1 MSALTPSIPASMTA
15 IEIRAPGGPEVLQP
29 VQRPVPN
36 IGGRE
41 VLVRVVAAGVNRP
54 DLLQRAGHYP
64 PPRGTTDIPGLELS
78 GEIVRV
84 GAEVT
89 EFAVGDSVCALVA
102 GGGYAQY
109 VAVPVVQCL
118 PVPETLSVEEA
129 AALPETFFTVY
140 FNAFQRAGLR
150 PGETF
155 LVHGGSSGIG
165 TTAILLG
172 KAFDARVIVT
182 AGSAEKCA
190 ACVTLGADLAINYK
204 EEDFVAA
211 TLRATGGQGADVILD
226 MVGGS
231 YVPRNIEAAATNGRI
246 AVIATQGG
254 SRTDVDLRSLMMK
267 RLTITA
273 STLRAQPVENK
284 GRLAAALRENV
295 WPLFGS
301 KRLRPLICERF
312 PLAQAAAAH
321 ELLESGRHIG
331 KAILLT

>member
-1 MSALTPSIPASMTA
+1 MAAETPVIPTTMTA
-15 IEIRAPGGPEVLQP
+15 IEIRSPGGPEELRP
-29 VQRPVPN
+29 AQRPVPD
-36 IGGRE
+36 IGARD

-54 DLLQRAGHYP
+54 DLMQRAGHYP
-64 PPRGTTDIPGLELS
+64 PPPGTTDIPGLEVS

-84 GAEVT
+84 GAEVK
-89 EFAVGDSVCALVA
+89 EFGVGDEVCALIA

-118 PVPETLSVEEA
+118 PIPATLTVEEA

-140 FNAFQRAGLR
+140 LNAFQRAGLKPR
-150 PGETF
+150 ETF

-182 AGSAEKCA
+182 AGSAEKCG
-190 ACVTLGADLAINYK
+190 ACLALGADHAINYK

-211 TLRATGGQGADVILD
+211 TRRITDGKGADVILD
-226 MVGGS
+226 MVGGG
-231 YVPRNIEAAATNGRI
+231 YVPRNIAAAATNARI
-246 AVIATQGG
+246 ALIAVQGG
-254 SRTDVDLRSLMMK
+254 TKAEVDLRELLMK
-267 RLTITA
+267 RLTITG

-295 WPLFGS
+295 WPLFAS
-301 KRLRPLICERF
+301 KRLKPAIHERF
-312 PLAQAAAAH
+312 PLAEASRAH
-321 ELLESGRHIG
+321 ALLESGHHIG
-331 KAILLT
+331 KVILLA

>member
-1 MSALTPSIPASMTA
+1 MTA
-15 IEIRAPGGPEVLQP
+15 IEIREPGGPEVLRP
-29 VQRPVPN
+29 VERPVPG
-36 IGGRE
+36 IGPRE

-64 PPRGTTDIPGLELS
+64 PPPGTTDIPGLEVS

-84 GAEVT
+84 GAEVK
-89 EFAVGDSVCALVA
+89 EFAVGYEVCALVA

-118 PVPETLSVEEA
+118 PIPATLSVEEA
-129 AALPETFFTVY
+129 GALPETFFTVY
-140 FNAFQRAGLR
+140 FNAFQRAGLKPR
-150 PGETF
+150 ETF

-190 ACVTLGADLAINYK
+190 ACLALGADHAINYK

-211 TLRATGGQGADVILD
+211 TLRVTDGKGADVILD

-231 YVPRNIEAAATNGRI
+231 YVPRNITVAATNGRI
-246 AVIATQGG
+246 AIIAVQGG
-254 SRTDVDLRSLMMK
+254 TKAEIDLRVLMMK
-267 RLTITA
+267 RLTLTA

-301 KRLRPLICERF
+301 KHLKPAIHERF
-312 PLAQAAAAH
+312 PLTEASRAH
-321 ELLESGRHIG
+321 ALLESGHHIG
-331 KAILLT
+331 KAILLA

>member
-1 MSALTPSIPASMTA
+1 MTA
-15 IEIRAPGGPEVLQP
+15 IEIREPGGPEVLRP
-29 VQRPVPN
+29 VERPVPG
-36 IGGRE
+36 IGPRE

-64 PPRGTTDIPGLELS
+64 PPPGTTDIPGLEVS

-84 GAEVT
+84 GAEVK
-89 EFAVGDSVCALVA
+89 EFAVGDEVCALVA

-109 VAVPVVQCL
+109 AAVPVVQCL
-118 PVPETLSVEEA
+118 PIPATLSMEEA
-129 AALPETFFTVY
+129 GALPETFFTVY
-140 FNAFQRAGLR
+140 FNAFQRAGLKPR
-150 PGETF
+150 ETF

-190 ACVTLGADLAINYK
+190 ACLALGADHAINYK

-211 TLRATGGQGADVILD
+211 TLRVTEGKGADVILD

-231 YVPRNIEAAATNGRI
+231 YVPRNITAAATNGRI
-246 AVIATQGG
+246 ALIAVQGG
-254 SRTDVDLRSLMMK
+254 TTAQIDLRVLMMK
-267 RLTITA
+267 RLTLTA

-301 KRLRPLICERF
+301 KHLKPAIHERF
-312 PLAQAAAAH
+312 PLAEASRAH
-321 ELLESGRHIG
+321 ALLESGKHIG
-331 KAILLT
+331 KAILLA

>member
-1 MSALTPSIPASMTA
+1 MTA
-15 IEIRAPGGPEVLQP
+15 IEIRSPGGPEELRP
-29 VQRPVPN
+29 AQRPVPD
-36 IGGRE
+36 IGARD

-54 DLLQRAGHYP
+54 DLMQRAGHYP
-64 PPRGTTDIPGLELS
+64 PPPGTTDIPGLEVS

-84 GAEVT
+84 GAEVK
-89 EFAVGDSVCALVA
+89 EFGVGDEVCALIA

-118 PVPETLSVEEA
+118 PIPATLTVEEA

-140 FNAFQRAGLR
+140 LNAFQRAGLKPR
-150 PGETF
+150 ETF

-182 AGSAEKCA
+182 AGSAEKCG
-190 ACVTLGADLAINYK
+190 ACLALGADHAINYK

-211 TLRATGGQGADVILD
+211 TRRITDGKGADVILD
-226 MVGGS
+226 MVGGG
-231 YVPRNIEAAATNGRI
+231 YVPRNIAAAATNARI
-246 AVIATQGG
+246 ALIAVQGG
-254 SRTDVDLRSLMMK
+254 TKAEVDLRELLMK
-267 RLTITA
+267 RLTITG

-295 WPLFGS
+295 WPLFAS
-301 KRLRPLICERF
+301 KRLKPAIHERF
-312 PLAQAAAAH
+312 PLAEASRAH
-321 ELLESGRHIG
+321 ALLESGHHIG
-331 KAILLT
+331 KVILLA

>member
-1 MSALTPSIPASMTA
+1 MPVTPTTMTA
-15 IEIRAPGGPEVLQP
+15 IEIREPGGPEVLRP
-29 VQRPVPN
+29 VQRPVPD
-36 IGGRE
+36 IGPRE

-64 PPRGTTDIPGLELS
+64 PPPGTTDIPGLEVA

-84 GAEVT
+84 GAEVK
-89 EFAVGDSVCALVA
+89 EFASGDEVCALVA

-118 PVPETLSVEEA
+118 PIPATLSVEEA

-140 FNAFQRAGLR
+140 FNAFQRAGLKPR
-150 PGETF
+150 ETF

-172 KAFDARVIVT
+172 KAFDARVLVT

-190 ACVTLGADLAINYK
+190 ACLALGADHAINYK
-204 EEDFVAA
+204 DEDFVAA
-211 TLRATGGQGADVILD
+211 TLRLTEGKGADVILD

-231 YVPRNIEAAATNGRI
+231 YVPRNIAAAATNGRI
-246 AVIATQGG
+246 AVIAVQGG
-254 SRTDVDLRSLMMK
+254 VTAEIDLRVLMMK

-273 STLRAQPVENK
+273 STLRAQPIENK
-284 GRLAAALRENV
+284 GRLAAALRAEV
-295 WPLFGS
+295 WPLFSS
-301 KRLRPLICERF
+301 KRLKPAIHERF
-312 PLAQAAAAH
+312 PLAEASAAH
-321 ELLESGRHIG
+321 ALLESGRHIG
-331 KAILLT
+331 KAILLA

>member
-1 MSALTPSIPASMTA
+1 MAKAPVVPTTMMA
-15 IEIRAPGGPEVLQP
+15 IEIREPGGPEVLRP
-29 VQRPVPN
+29 VERPVPA
-36 IGGRE
+36 IESRE
-41 VLVRVVAAGVNRP
+41 VLVRVIAAGVNRP

-64 PPRGTTDIPGLELS
+64 PPPGTTDIPGLEVS

-84 GAEVT
+84 GAEVK
-89 EFAVGDSVCALVA
+89 EFSVGDEVCALVA

-118 PVPETLSVEEA
+118 PIPATLSVEEA
-129 AALPETFFTVY
+129 GALPETFFTVY
-140 FNAFQRAGLR
+140 FNAFQRAGLKPR
-150 PGETF
+150 ETF

-190 ACVTLGADLAINYK
+190 ACLALEADHAINYK

-211 TLRATGGQGADVILD
+211 TLRVTDGKGADVILD

-231 YVPRNIEAAATNGRI
+231 YVPRNISAAATNGRI
-246 AVIATQGG
+246 AVIAVQGG
-254 SRTDVDLRSLMMK
+254 TKAEIDLRVLMMK
-267 RLTITA
+267 RLTLTA

-301 KRLRPLICERF
+301 KHLKPAIHERF
-312 PLAQAAAAH
+312 PLAEASRAH
-321 ELLESGRHIG
+321 ALLESGHHIG
-331 KAILLT
+331 KAILLA

>member
-1 MSALTPSIPASMTA
+1 MAAVVPTTMTA

-29 VQRPVPN
+29 VQRPVP
-36 IGGRE
+36 GAGARE

-54 DLLQRAGHYP
+54 DVLQRQGHYP
-64 PPRGTTDIPGLELS
+64 PPQGTTDIPGLEVA

-84 GAEVT
+84 GAEVK
-89 EFAVGDSVCALVA
+89 EFAVGDQVCALVA

-118 PVPETLSVEEA
+118 PLPATVTVEEA
-129 AALPETFFTVY
+129 AAMPETYFTVY
-140 FNAFQRAGLR
+140 LNAFLRAGLK

-172 KAFDARVIVT
+172 KAFNTRVIIT
-182 AGSAEKCA
+182 AGTAEKCA
-190 ACVTLGADLAINYK
+190 ACLALGADHAINYK

-211 TLRATGGQGADVILD
+211 TLRLTDGNGADVILD

-231 YVPRNIEAAATNGRI
+231 YVPRNIAAAATNGRLSI
-246 AVIATQGG
+246 IATLGG
-254 SRTDVDLRSLMMK
+254 PKADVDLRVLMSK

-295 WPLFGS
+295 WPLFAS
-301 KRLRPLICERF
+301 KRLRPLIHARF
-312 PLAQAAAAH
+312 PLAQASAAH
-321 ELLESGRHIG
+321 ALMESDRHIG
-331 KAILLT
+331 KIVLTT

>member
-1 MSALTPSIPASMTA
+1 MAAETSVIPTTMTA
-15 IEIRAPGGPEVLQP
+15 IEIRAPGGPEVLRP
-29 VQRPVPN
+29 AQRPVPD
-36 IGGRE
+36 IGARE
-41 VLVRVVAAGVNRP
+41 VLVRVIAAGVNRP
-54 DLLQRAGHYP
+54 DLMQRAGHYP
-64 PPRGTTDIPGLELS
+64 PPPGTTDIPGLEVS

-84 GAEVT
+84 GAEVK
-89 EFAVGDSVCALVA
+89 EFGVGDEVCALVA

-118 PVPETLSVEEA
+118 PIPATLTVEEA

-140 FNAFQRAGLR
+140 LNAFQRAGLK

-190 ACVTLGADLAINYK
+190 ACLALGADHAINYK

-211 TLRATGGQGADVILD
+211 TRRITDGKGADVILD

-231 YVPRNIEAAATNGRI
+231 YVPRNIAAAATNARI
-246 AVIATQGG
+246 ALIAVQGG
-254 SRTDVDLRSLMMK
+254 TKAEVDLRELLMK
-267 RLTITA
+267 RLTLTG

-284 GRLAAALRENV
+284 GRLAAALQENV
-295 WPLFGS
+295 WPLFAS
-301 KRLRPLICERF
+301 KRLKPVIHERF
-312 PLAQAAAAH
+312 PLAEASRAH
-321 ELLESGRHIG
+321 ALLEAGHHIG
-331 KAILLT
+331 KVILLT

>member
-1 MSALTPSIPASMTA
+1 MIPSTMIA
-15 IEIRAPGGPEVLQP
+15 IEIREPGGPEVLRP
-29 VQRPVPN
+29 VQRPVPD
-36 IGGRE
+36 IGPRE

-64 PPRGTTDIPGLELS
+64 PPPGTTDIPGLELS

-84 GAEVT
+84 GAEVR
-89 EFAVGDSVCALVA
+89 EFAVGDEICALVA

-118 PVPETLSVEEA
+118 PIPATLSVAEA
-129 AALPETFFTVY
+129 AAVPETFFTVY
-140 FNAFQRAGLR
+140 FNAFQRAGLK

-190 ACVTLGADLAINYK
+190 ACLALGADHAINYK

-211 TLRATGGQGADVILD
+211 TLRATDGKGADVILD
-226 MVGGS
+226 MVGGH
-231 YVPRNIEAAATNGRI
+231 YVPRNIAAAATNGRI
-246 AVIATQGG
+246 AIIAVQGG
-254 SRTDVDLRSLMMK
+254 TKAEVDLRALMMK
-267 RLTITA
+267 RLTLTA

-284 GRLAAALRENV
+284 GRLAAALRESV
-295 WPLFGS
+295 WPLFSS
-301 KRLRPLICERF
+301 KRLKPAIHERF
-312 PLAQAAAAH
+312 PLAEASAAH
-321 ELLESGRHIG
+321 ALLESGQHIG
-331 KAILLT
+331 KAILLASSA

>member
-1 MSALTPSIPASMTA
+1 MTA
-15 IEIRAPGGPEVLQP
+15 IEIREPGGPEVLRP
-29 VQRPVPN
+29 VERPVPG
-36 IGGRE
+36 IGPRE

-64 PPRGTTDIPGLELS
+64 PPPGTTDIPGLEVS

-84 GAEVT
+84 GAEVK
-89 EFAVGDSVCALVA
+89 EFAVGDEVCALVA

-118 PVPETLSVEEA
+118 PIPATLSVEEA
-129 AALPETFFTVY
+129 GALPETFFTVY
-140 FNAFQRAGLR
+140 FNAFQRAGLK

-172 KAFDARVIVT
+172 NAFDARVIVT

-190 ACVTLGADLAINYK
+190 ACLALGADHAINYK

-211 TLRATGGQGADVILD
+211 TLGVTDGKGADVILD

-231 YVPRNIEAAATNGRI
+231 YVPRNITVAATNGRI
-246 AVIATQGG
+246 AIIAVQGG
-254 SRTDVDLRSLMMK
+254 TKAEIDLRVLMMK
-267 RLTITA
+267 RLTVTA

-301 KRLRPLICERF
+301 KHLKPAIHERF
-312 PLAQAAAAH
+312 PLAEASRAH
-321 ELLESGRHIG
+321 ALLESGHHIG
-331 KAILLT
+331 KAILLA